1 MADRYGPG
9 AMKKLITFL
18 TSLCLAVAVYAA
30 PGKVADISHAEL
42 QAAIA
47 KKAVTVLDVNG
58 SDSFA
63 EGRIPGAVDYIANQ
77 KKLAA
82 LLPKDKNAL
91 VVAYC
96 GNEQC
101 SAYQAAASAAVAL
114 GYTNVKHY
122 APGIDGWKK
131 SGAKVEKS

>member
-1 MADRYGPG
+1 
-9 AMKKLITFL
+9 MKLL
-18 TSLCLAVAVYAA
+18 TTLFVCLGLAGTALAA
-30 PGKVADISHAEL
+30 SSKVPDISQKDL

-47 KKAVTVLDVNG
+47 AKTVTVLDVNG

-63 EGRIPGAVDYIANQ
+63 EGRIPGAIDYIAQ
-77 KKLAA
+77 KDRIAS

-96 GNEQC
+96 GNEYC
-101 SAYQAAASAAVAL
+101 SAYLAAATTAMNL
-114 GYTNVKHY
+114 GYTNVKHF

-131 SGAKVEKS
+131 SGAPIEKS